1 MALDASTLDDR
12 TIARLLAVIDAA
24 PQDTLSV
31 EWQGM
36 VLQVCKGPAP
46 VPAQPAP
53 AQVLA
58 AAAPAAPVPAATDAI
73 TVTAPAIGVTCLSP
87 AMRAGSPVKAGDVLC
102 QVKVVRELSP
112 VASPC
117 DGIVD
122 TVLVG
127 DGQLAEYAQPLF
139 RIRPT

>member
-1 MALDASTLDDR
+1 MDLNEQ

-36 VLQVCKGPAP
+36 VLQVSKGPAP
-46 VPAQPAP
+46 AP
-53 AQVLA
+53 ASHATPPQ
-58 AAAPAAPVPAATDAI
+58 APVAVADTAT
-73 TVTAPAIGVTCLSP
+73 TVTAPAIGVACLSP
-87 AMRAGSPVKAGDVLC
+87 SVCAGSPVKAGDVLC
-102 QVKVVRELSP
+102 QLKVVHDLRP
-112 VASPC
+112 VTSRC
-117 DGIVD
+117 DGTVD
-122 TVLVG
+122 AVLVA

>member
-1 MALDASTLDDR
+1 MELNDQ
-12 TIARLLAVIDAA
+12 TIGRLLAVIDAA
-24 PQDTLSV
+24 PQDSLSV

-36 VLQVCKGPAP
+36 VLQVRKRPAP

-53 AQVLA
+53 A
-58 AAAPAAPVPAATDAI
+58 APVPATTDAI
-73 TVTAPAIGVTCLSP
+73 TVTAPAIGVTCLSL

-112 VASPC
+112 VTSPC
-117 DGIVD
+117 DGTVD
-122 TVLVG
+122 AVLVA

>member
-1 MALDASTLDDR
+1 MDLNDH

-36 VLQVCKGPAP
+36 VLQVSKGPAP
-46 VPAQPAP
+46 AP
-53 AQVLA
+53 R
-58 AAAPAAPVPAATDAI
+58 APLPQAPVAATDTATEATTI
-73 TVTAPAIGVTCLSP
+73 TAPAIGVACLSP
-87 AMRAGSPVKAGDVLC
+87 SVRAGSPVKAGDILC
-102 QVKVVRELSP
+102 QLQVVRDLIP
-112 VASPC
+112 VTASC
-117 DGIVD
+117 DGTMD
-122 TVLVG
+122 AVLLA

>member
-1 MALDASTLDDR
+1 MELNDQ

-24 PQDTLSV
+24 PQDSLSV

-36 VLQVCKGPAP
+36 VLQVNKGPAP
-46 VPAQPAP
+46 VPAPQAP
-53 AQVLA
+53 AT
-58 AAAPAAPVPAATDAI
+58 PVPASKDAI
-73 TVTAPAIGVTCLSP
+73 TLTSPAIGVTCMPP
-87 AMRAGSPVKAGDVLC
+87 AMRAGSAVKAGDVLC

-112 VASPC
+112 VTSPC

-122 TVLVG
+122 AVLVA

-139 RIRPT
+139 RIRTP